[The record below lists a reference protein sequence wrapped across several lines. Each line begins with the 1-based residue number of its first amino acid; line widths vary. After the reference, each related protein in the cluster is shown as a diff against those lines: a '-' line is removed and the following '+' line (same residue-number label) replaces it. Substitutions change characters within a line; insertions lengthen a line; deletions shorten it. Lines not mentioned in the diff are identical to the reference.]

1 MEAII
6 FEYAGAT
13 MTNNGTM
20 PDIPVETIA
29 ETANYTIWTAEEPD
43 GEKTYHVEL
52 GPVTA
57 HFFGEEWTEFV
68 TLIREAVAQGVGI
81 ASDDDDDEADEGDN
95 SNATEVE
102 LDWGTLYFEPDE
114 WAEFV
119 QLIEQV

>member
-1 MEAII
+1 
-6 FEYAGAT
+6 

-29 ETANYTIWTAEEPD
+29 ETANYTIWTAQEPD

-57 HFFGEEWTEFV
+57 HFFGEEWAEFV
-68 TLIREAVAQGVGI
+68 TLIREAVAQGVG
-81 ASDDDDDEADEGDN
+81 AADDDDEDGDEDGEAGDPE
-95 SNATEVE
+95 ATEVE
-102 LDWGTLYFEPDE
+102 LDWGSLYFDMDE
-114 WAEFV
+114 WTEFV

>member
-1 MEAII
+1 
-6 FEYAGAT
+6 

-20 PDIPVETIA
+20 PHIPVETIA

-57 HFFGEEWTEFV
+57 HFFNEEWDEFV
-68 TLIREAVAQGVGI
+68 MLIREAVAQGVEGM
-81 ASDDDDDEADEGDN
+81 SDDDEDDDAE
-95 SNATEVE
+95 ATEVE
-102 LDWGTLYFEPDE
+102 LDWGSLYFTTDE
-114 WAEFV
+114 WTEFV